1 MSSPVLVL
9 SELETESNISANKS
23 SNVVLPFDTESYLP
37 GKYLQFGPAKSDIA
51 EMMDK
56 LIEQSSVLSENT
68 EIEKIETII
77 DFSRTLL
84 ENSKDI
90 ESEIAELVN
99 EHFWDLI

>member
-1 MSSPVLVL
+1 MSSTVLVL
-9 SELETESNISANKS
+9 SELDTESNISANKS
-23 SNVVLPFDTESYLP
+23 SNVVLPFDTESYIP
-37 GKYLQFGPAKSDIA
+37 EKYPQFRPVRADIA
-51 EMMDK
+51 EIMDK
-56 LIEQSSVLSENT
+56 LIEQSSVPSESI